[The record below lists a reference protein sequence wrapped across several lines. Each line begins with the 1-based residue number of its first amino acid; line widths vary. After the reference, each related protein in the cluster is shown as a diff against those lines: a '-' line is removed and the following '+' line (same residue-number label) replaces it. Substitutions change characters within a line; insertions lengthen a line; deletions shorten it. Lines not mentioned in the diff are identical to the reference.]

1 MTHSDKTDEQIV
13 LLVKAGDIESFREL
27 VDRYEAKLKRYSRK
41 FLFDRSDTDDL
52 VQDVFIKAYTNIQ
65 SFDNS
70 KIFSPW
76 IYRIAHNEFVNA
88 LKKKLSSRIFSL
100 DLDTFFPQP
109 VARETADDFSEKEF
123 TSKLLDKHLKEIDP
137 KYREPMILYFFEDM
151 DYREISQVLEIP
163 VSTVGVRIKRGK
175 DKLREIL
182 KDNNFVYEK

>member
-27 VDRYEAKLKRYSRK
+27 VERYENKLKRYSRK
-41 FLFDRSDTDDL
+41 FLFERSDTDDL
-52 VQDVFIKAYTNIQ
+52 VQDVFIKAYINIQ

-70 KIFSPW
+70 KMFSPW

-88 LKKKLSSRIFSL
+88 LKKKLSTRIFSL

-109 VARETADDFSEKEF
+109 VARETADEFSEKEF
-123 TSKLLDKHLKEIDP
+123 TTSFLDKHLKEIDP

-151 DYREISQVLEIP
+151 DYKEISQVLEIP

-175 DKLREIL
+175 DKLKEIL
-182 KDNNFVYEK
+182 KANNFVYEK

>member
-1 MTHSDKTDEQIV
+1 MTHSGKTDEEIV
-13 LLVKAGDIESFREL
+13 LLVKTGDIESFREL
-27 VDRYEAKLKRYSRK
+27 VDRYESKLKRYSRK

-52 VQDVFIKAYTNIQ
+52 VQDVFIKAYVNIQ

-70 KIFSPW
+70 KMFSPW

-100 DLDTFFPQP
+100 DLDTFFPHP
-109 VARETADDFSEKEF
+109 IAPDTADDFLEKQF
-123 TSKLLDKHLKEIDP
+123 TSSILDKHLKQIDP

-151 DYREISQVLEIP
+151 DYKEISQILEIP
-163 VSTVGVRIKRGK
+163 ISTVGVRIKRGK
-175 DKLREIL
+175 DKLKEIL